1 MRRVLVDAARA
12 RHRIKRGGDVAPSSL
27 DSIDIAAPEP
37 LLDILALEDALNALA
52 AVDPRPSRVIEL
64 RFFGGYSV
72 EETAEA
78 LGVSVRTVIND
89 WNTRARVAP
98 QRARRSR
105 RRMSTGRWQLLS
117 EWHNAWLAAG
127 ADERERLRQQFA
139 ERHPDLAA
147 EADALASASAG
158 LPGFLETPALT
169 LAARDL
175 VRDDP
180 ALHVGAVAGP
190 YHIVELLARGGMADV
205 YRATDTRLQR
215 DVALKHMSAAGTDDP
230 QRTERFLREAR
241 VTAALDHANIVKVF
255 DVGVLGGRPYLVE
268 EFLEG
273 ETLRAHLGNGPLA
286 APEACRIAGDVAAG
300 LVVAHAAGLVHRDLK
315 PDNIFLT
322 RAGVTKILDFGI
334 AKTAGTGD
342 PVVADGLATLTGVL
356 LGTAGYLAPEQIRG
370 GPVDGRAD
378 LFALG
383 SMLFEMI
390 AGQRAFAR
398 EHTIDTLHAIL
409 HDNPP
414 ALPSRNG
421 VPDDLDAVV
430 SRLLQK
436 APAER
441 FQSAGDVAWVLAHV
455 PHPVDAAAHRASAVP
470 ARTRPPGLAGHQPL
484 AWTLATL
491 ALAAAAIGAWVT
503 RAPPAA
509 RELRLEMD
517 TPRTNDP
524 SLAVSPDGLRIAF
537 VAQSNGPPRLWV
549 RALDAPDAQP
559 VPGTERGSSP
569 FWSPDGRSI
578 GFFADA
584 RLKRVDLADGSVRTL
599 AITPSPLGGTWGKDG
614 TILFSTN
621 PGNPIVRIAAG
632 GGPSVSVTRFA
643 PSQQGFQASP
653 FFLPDGRHFLFF
665 VGGQPEV
672 RGVYLG
678 QLDGLESARLF
689 DAEAPAVYA
698 ATGHLLFIRQGQ
710 LLAQAF
716 DPDRLQLRGKPVAVA
731 SHALAGTALSASAAG
746 PIAYRTP
753 PPESGQRE
761 FAWLDRS
768 GRELN
773 RVVYADSSGVGPA
786 LSRDGRRVAVFRL
799 VMGNMDIWSYDTG
812 RRTWDRLTVD
822 PGDDIYPLWSP
833 DDTNMVFGSNRN
845 GGRMN
850 LFRTVPGA
858 APSSEE
864 LLLSTAQPKFPMDWS
879 SDGRFLLYE
888 SLDPKRGFDIWAMP
902 LAGDRQP
909 FAVVQTDFS
918 DRLPQFSPDG
928 KWVAYQS
935 DKTGRFEIYMRPF
948 PGPGP
953 DTRVSIDGGI
963 QVRWDPHGKE
973 LFFIAADGELMSVPV
988 RFSSVLSQDE
998 VEPGRPVLLF
1008 ATSIGS
1014 TAANRHEYAVAPD
1027 GQSFVV
1033 NSALRGPTAPPI
1045 SVILNWKPAQSQ

>member
-1 MRRVLVDAARA
+1 
-12 RHRIKRGGDVAPSSL
+12 
-27 DSIDIAAPEP
+27 
-37 LLDILALEDALNALA
+37 
-52 AVDPRPSRVIEL
+52 
-64 RFFGGYSV
+64 
-72 EETAEA
+72 
-78 LGVSVRTVIND
+78 
-89 WNTRARVAP
+89 
-98 QRARRSR
+98 
-105 RRMSTGRWQLLS
+105 MSTERWQLLS

-127 ADERERLRQQFA
+127 ADERDRLRQQFA
-139 ERHPDLAA
+139 ERHPGLAA

-175 VRDDP
+175 AQDDP
-180 ALHVGAVAGP
+180 TLRVGAVAGP
-190 YHIVELLARGGMADV
+190 YHIVQLLARGGMGDV
-205 YRATDTRLQR
+205 YRATDIRLQR
-215 DVALKHMSAAGTDDP
+215 DVALKHMSAIGTDDP

-273 ETLRAHLGNGPLA
+273 ETLRARLRDGALTA
-286 APEACRIAGDVAAG
+286 SEACRIAGDVAAG

-334 AKTAGTGD
+334 AKTAGPVG
-342 PVVADGLATLTGVL
+342 PVVADRADGLATLTGVL

-370 GPVDGRAD
+370 GAVDGRAD

-390 AGQRAFAR
+390 SGQRAFSR

-409 HDNPP
+409 HDDPP
-414 ALPSRNG
+414 ALPSHSAAT
-421 VPDDLDAVV
+421 DDLDAIVA
-430 SRLLQK
+430 RLLQK
-436 APAER
+436 SPAAR
-441 FQSAGDVAWVLAHV
+441 FQSAADLAWVLAHI
-455 PHPVDAAAHRASAVP
+455 PQPVDAAAQRALPAP
-470 ARTRPPGLAGHQPL
+470 ARRRRSWLAEHQPL
-484 AWTLATL
+484 AWALATV
-491 ALAAAAIGAWVT
+491 ALAAAATGAW
-503 RAPPAA
+503 AMHAQPAA

-517 TPRTNDP
+517 TPPTNDP
-524 SLAVSPDGLRIAF
+524 SLAISPDGLKIAF
-537 VAQSNGPPRLWV
+537 AAQSNGLPRLWV
-549 RALDAPDAQP
+549 RALDAPEAQP
-559 VPGTERGSSP
+559 IPGTERASSP
-569 FWSPDGRSI
+569 FWSPDGRSL

-599 AITPSPLGGTWGKDG
+599 AITPAQLGGAWGKDG

-632 GGPSVSVTRFA
+632 GGPLVAVTRFA
-643 PSQQGFQASP
+643 ASQQGFQSSP

-678 QLDGLESARLF
+678 QIEGLESARLF
-689 DAEAPAVYA
+689 DAETPAVYS

-716 DPDRLQLRGKPVAVA
+716 DPDRLELRGKPVPVA
-731 SHALAGTALSASAAG
+731 GHALGGTVLSASAAG

-753 PPESGQRE
+753 PAESGQRQ
-761 FAWLDRS
+761 FAWINRS

-799 VMGNMDIWSYDTG
+799 VTGNMDIWSYDTI
-812 RRTWDRLTVD
+812 RRTWDRLTMD

-833 DDTNMVFGSNRN
+833 DDTTMVFGSNRN

-850 LFRTVPGA
+850 LFRTVSGA
-858 APSSEE
+858 APASEE
-864 LLLSTAQPKFPMDWS
+864 LLLSTSQPKFPMDWS

-888 SLDPKRGFDIWAMP
+888 SLDPKQGFDIWALP
-902 LAGDRQP
+902 LGGDRQP

-935 DKTGRFEIYMRPF
+935 DRTGRFEIYMRPF

-953 DTRVSIDGGI
+953 DTRVSIDGGT
-963 QVRWDPHGKE
+963 QARWDPHGKE
-973 LFFIAADGELMSVPV
+973 LFFIAADGQLMSVPV
-988 RFSSVLSQDE
+988 RLPSFPSRDD
-998 VEPGRPVLLF
+998 VEPGRPVGLF
-1008 ATSIGS
+1008 AAGIGS

-1033 NSALRGPTAPPI
+1033 NSELRGPTAPPI
-1045 SVILNWKPAQSQ
+1045 SVILNWRPQQSQ